1 MAEVKVGGTG
11 WALLLFLLSL
21 VACLQRIV
29 ADCRSLVS
37 VRLSNTAIA
46 DVVEEVSA
54 AMEARDAGK
63 DAFRLGVVA
72 GTVGPEQQNISMGM
86 GTCLVERTSRLLT
99 MCFICAHLGQLCAHV
114 PGQLPQ
120 PHWVAVSSHP
130 C

>member
-1 MAEVKVGGTG
+1 MVGVKVGGTG

-72 GTVGPEQQNISMGM
+72 GTIPFGHDWPIAAEHVHGCGYLQ
-86 GTCLVERTSRLLT
+86 ERTGLELIVLKFS
-99 MCFICAHLGQLCAHV
+99 V
-114 PGQLPQ
+114 
-120 PHWVAVSSHP
+120 
-130 C
+130 